1 MFRHGE
7 ISTEADKGPFIFT
20 LAVLAGSILLGTV
33 ILVFAG
39 TGPLNIFFA
48 GMCLIM
54 AVCAAAVLFAMLSD
68 YACIENDVLTMSY
81 LFKKKTIALT
91 DIGQVS
97 IKDNV
102 YTVYDRKKNK
112 VGTINGLAT
121 GIDRVTGEMNR
132 KHVNFI

>member
-20 LAVLAGSILLGTV
+20 LAVLVGSILLGGA
-33 ILVFAG
+33 ILIFAG

-48 GMCLIM
+48 VMCAIM
-54 AVCAAAVLFAMLSD
+54 AVCSAVVLFGMLSD

-81 LFKKKTIALT
+81 LFSKKTIALK

-132 KHVNFI
+132 KHVNFV

>member
-20 LAVLAGSILLGTV
+20 LAVLVGSILLGTV
-33 ILVFAG
+33 ILLFAG

-48 GMCLIM
+48 VMCAIM
-54 AVCAAAVLFAMLSD
+54 AVCSAVVLFAMVSD

-81 LFKKKTIALT
+81 LFKKKTIALK

-132 KHVNFI
+132 KHVNFV